1 MSQKQSG
8 QGRQDQGQD
17 VDWAVVLP
25 RLRMALLALI
35 GLGLVPMLVN
45 AVTPS
50 WVVRKARYW
59 TTPRWWWP
67 AIAGGVAVVAAAVIW
82 EVLAAPSWAV
92 ARVEADDSVTGWLMH
107 VLPVWGLNVALGVLL
122 IPAGWAWKRH
132 RVARAVNRR
141 QIDDVELQEDIEK
154 ARRRAADLSA
164 GVQVGVTI
172 DPESG
177 EVKPGKTTEDAVRGP
192 HQLDNGRYAVG
203 RIVRPTVRTVQDW
216 SADRKRVRNWQ
227 EPGSPWLTVPAKA
240 GQVRLLIIAESGQG
254 KTVLLFELILALLLQ
269 DVRVVFI
276 DGKGNPDD
284 AAQLRNVAASLG
296 KSGEAASR
304 WNLFHGT
311 AKEITDRIARLF
323 PQTDGDGQFYRKRAR
338 TTMQRVQRDS
348 PVTSLAD
355 LRARAKDPK
364 KYVSDV
370 GDRDWLRR
378 EEKSGAP
385 RAVEAVEDIE
395 TEYEDLS
402 EYISEDGWSFDKVTA
417 DLTTWTLATSDQGQK
432 RLGDLLLLAYRQ
444 HVTRRADQR
453 RAGEAVDERPM
464 VVVID
469 EFAQL
474 VGPDVDPAE
483 FIASM
488 QEIGR
493 SLGFGTVAATQSVPG
508 ISNDEMMQRR
518 LMSSGTGL
526 IIGRSNDP
534 EDAVK
539 YAGTVIRMEAS
550 GAASRDQLGTGR
562 AQHTFAL
569 HPQTVRDAAD
579 GMFWLVQNGA
589 VVPFRALPPL
599 ADPTNANNAAAT
611 AETTP
616 QEQTPALPA
625 AVTPAPADDADVV
638 LEYETVSVPTSP
650 EGDGW
655 EQAAPTA
662 APDVD
667 GGVSLWERT
676 APPVDAA
683 PEKSAKP
690 ARRTSGVRFRNNN
703 NDE

>member
-1 MSQKQSG
+1 MSNQKQG
-8 QGRQDQGQD
+8 GKGRQDERQD
-17 VDWAVVLP
+17 VDWATVIP
-25 RLRMALLALI
+25 RLRVALLVLI
-35 GLGLVPMLVN
+35 GLGVVPLLVN
-45 AVTPS
+45 KLTPAF
-50 WVVRKARYW
+50 VVRKARYW

-67 AIAGGVAVVAAAVIW
+67 AIVGGVVLVVGAVVW
-82 EVLAAPSWAV
+82 EVLAAPSWAS
-92 ARVEADDSVTGWLMH
+92 ARVDADDSVSGWLLH
-107 VLPVWGLNVALGVLL
+107 ALPVWGMNVALGVLL

-172 DPESG
+172 DAESG
-177 EVKPGKTTEDAVRGP
+177 EVRAGKTSEDAVRGP

-203 RIVRPTVRTVQDW
+203 RLVRPTVRTVQDW
-216 SADRKRVRNWQ
+216 AADRKRVRHWQ
-227 EPGSPWLTVPAKA
+227 EAGSPWLTVPANA
-240 GQVRLLIIAESGQG
+240 GQVRVLIIAESGQG

-269 DVRVVFI
+269 NMRVVFI

-284 AAQLRNVAASLG
+284 AAQLRAVAESLD
-296 KSGEAASR
+296 KTTEAATR

-311 AKEITDRIARLF
+311 AKEVTDRVARLF

-348 PVTSLAD
+348 PVTSIAD
-355 LRARAKDPK
+355 LRARAKNPEP
-364 KYVSDV
+364 YVSDF

-378 EEKSGAP
+378 EEKTGGTRGVA
-385 RAVEAVEDIE
+385 AVEDIE

-453 RAGEAVDERPM
+453 RAGEDVDERPM

-508 ISNDEMMQRR
+508 MSNDQMMQRR

-550 GAASRDQLGTGR
+550 GAASRDQLGSGR

-589 VVPFRALPPL
+589 VVPFRALPPM
-599 ADPTNANNAAAT
+599 ADPTNANLPT
-611 AETTP
+611 PTPVDVDGAE
-616 QEQTPALPA
+616 
-625 AVTPAPADDADVV
+625 PAPTLATEPVASTEGQTV
-638 LEYETVSVPTSP
+638 LEYETVTVPTSA

-655 EQAAPTA
+655 EQAAPVA
-662 APDVD
+662 APEQE
-667 GGVSLWERT
+667 GGASLWERS
-676 APPVDAA
+676 APAVEAVPD
-683 PEKSAKP
+683 KP
-690 ARRTSGVRFRNNN
+690 AKLVRRSSGVRFHS
-703 NDE
+703 NDDGE